1 MNLFGFW
8 KRQATAGAPAEVIQ
22 AACDLYG
29 LSPERVS
36 AVKAEKLKALSNNVW
51 VVKLNNDASAVVAYN
66 PGEEESTT
74 TAPWFGE

>member
-29 LSPERVS
+29 LSPERIP
-36 AVKAEKLKALSNNVW
+36 AVKAKKLKVLSNNVW
-51 VVKLNNDASAVVAYN
+51 VVKLNDDASAVVAYD
-66 PGEEESTT
+66 PEEEEVTT
-74 TAPWFGE
+74 TAPWFSE